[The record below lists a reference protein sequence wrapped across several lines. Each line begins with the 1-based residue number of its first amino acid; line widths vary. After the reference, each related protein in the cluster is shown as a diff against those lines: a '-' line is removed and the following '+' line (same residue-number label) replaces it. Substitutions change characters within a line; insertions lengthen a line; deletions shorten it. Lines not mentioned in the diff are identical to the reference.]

1 MKPAGLKSRVLLSLI
16 TVTVFAVTSF
26 YMVALRAVRSR
37 DLHVE
42 LLELQTDAASIS
54 SHLTAT
60 GGQWDDI
67 SKLGNDADHSI
78 GLYNLVGK
86 LVAGR

>member
-16 TVTVFAVTSF
+16 TVTVFAVTTF

-42 LLELQTDAASIS
+42 LLELQTDAATIS
-54 SHLTAT
+54 SRSYRCR
-60 GGQWDDI
+60 GRWGDI
-67 SKLGNDADHSI
+67 STLEKDGDRSI
-78 GLYNLVGK
+78 GLY
-86 LVAGR
+86 A